1 MEIPELEIQAQERE
15 RNILCMIH
23 KLTYADGRAYRYLIS
38 DRDRKLCYIAKW
50 TGQLLPAQTRLV
62 EFFNADGNRVARL
75 QPPDVAPWMRAK
87 DYMVYIGEEEEEE
100 EAEEAEVEVA
110 EVEEEGEG
118 GEEEGEPEPFAV
130 IREVWRL
137 VDVLLLHLPRYEV
150 HFGEH
155 RYLAEGNRYGTGHF
169 YGIFLLEE
177 EEEPPVEAVE
187 VPDFV
192 LEAGEKAAEAE
203 PKAEASESEGAE
215 AGDWPVDAEA
225 LKEIV
230 KEEVEEV
237 EPEREQ
243 VGLIEC
249 PSAGPSYVIE
259 TDAEPLLEEP
269 LLLASL
275 AILIDMEQHS

>member
-1 MEIPELEIQAQERE
+1 MEIPGLEIQAQERE

-38 DRDRKLCYIAKW
+38 DRNRNLCYVAKW

-62 EFFNADGNRVARL
+62 EFFDTEENRVARL

-87 DYMVYIGEEEEEE
+87 DYLIYIGEEEEEE
-100 EAEEAEVEVA
+100 ERKEG
-110 EVEEEGEG
+110 EEGE
-118 GEEEGEPEPFAV
+118 EVEPEPFAV
-130 IREVWRL
+130 IHESWRL
-137 VDVLLLHLPRYEV
+137 VDVLLLRMPRYEV

-155 RYLAEGNRYGTGHF
+155 HYLAEGNRYGTGHF

-177 EEEPPVEAVE
+177 EEEEPPEEIVE

-192 LEAGEKAAEAE
+192 LEAEAGGKAAGVE
-203 PKAEASESEGAE
+203 PKAEAAESEGSE
-215 AGDWPVDAEA
+215 AGGWPVDAEV

-230 KEEVEEV
+230 EEEVEEA

-259 TDAEPLLEEP
+259 TDAEPLLEAP

>member
-1 MEIPELEIQAQERE
+1 MEIPGLEIQAQERE

-38 DRDRKLCYIAKW
+38 DRNRKLCYVAKW

-62 EFFNADGNRVARL
+62 EIFDTEENRVARL

-87 DYMVYIGEEEEEE
+87 DYLVYIGEEEEEE
-100 EAEEAEVEVA
+100 EGKEG
-110 EVEEEGEG
+110 EEGDEA
-118 GEEEGEPEPFAV
+118 EPEPFAV
-130 IREVWRL
+130 IHESWRL
-137 VDVLLLHLPRYEV
+137 VDVLLLRMPRYEV

-155 RYLAEGNRYGTGHF
+155 HYLAEGNRYGTGHF

-177 EEEPPVEAVE
+177 EEEEEPPEEIVE

-192 LEAGEKAAEAE
+192 LEAEAGEKAAGVES
-203 PKAEASESEGAE
+203 KAEASESEVAE
-215 AGDWPVDAEA
+215 AGNWPVDADV

-230 KEEVEEV
+230 EEKVEEV

-259 TDAEPLLEEP
+259 TDAEPLLEAP

>member
-1 MEIPELEIQAQERE
+1 MEIPGLEIQAQERE

-38 DRDRKLCYIAKW
+38 DRNRQLCYVAKW

-62 EFFNADGNRVARL
+62 EFFDTEENRVARL
-75 QPPDVAPWMRAK
+75 QPPDVAPWVRAK
-87 DYMVYIGEEEEEE
+87 DYLVYIGEEEEEE
-100 EAEEAEVEVA
+100 E
-110 EVEEEGEG
+110 EEERKE
-118 GEEEGEPEPFAV
+118 GEEGDEAEPEPFAV
-130 IREVWRL
+130 IRESWKL
-137 VDVLLLHLPRYEV
+137 VDVLLLRMPRYEI
-150 HFGEH
+150 HLGEH
-155 RYLAEGNRYGTGHF
+155 HYLAEGSRYDTGHF

-177 EEEPPVEAVE
+177 EEESPVEKVE
-187 VPDFV
+187 APDFV
-192 LEAGEKAAEAE
+192 LEAEGGEKAAGTK
-203 PKAEASESEGAE
+203 PSESEGAE
-215 AGDWPVDAEA
+215 VGDWPADAEV

-230 KEEVEEV
+230 EEDVEEA

-243 VGLIEC
+243 VGFIEC

-259 TDAEPLLEEP
+259 TDAEPLLEAP

>member
-1 MEIPELEIQAQERE
+1 MEIPELAIQAQERE

-62 EFFNADGNRVARL
+62 EFFDTEGNRVARL

-87 DYMVYIGEEEEEE
+87 DYLIYIGEEEEEE
-100 EAEEAEVEVA
+100 EGEAAEEAV
-110 EVEEEGEG
+110 VEEEG
-118 GEEEGEPEPFAV
+118 GEEEEGPEPFAV
-130 IREVWRL
+130 IHEVWRL

-150 HFGEH
+150 RFGEH
-155 RYLAEGNRYGTGHF
+155 RYLAEGNRYGTGQF

-177 EEEPPVEAVE
+177 EEQEPPVEEVE

-192 LEAGEKAAEAE
+192 LEAEAGEKAAEVE
-203 PKAEASESEGAE
+203 SEEEASESEGAE
-215 AGDWPVDAEA
+215 AGDWPVDVEV

-230 KEEVEEV
+230 EEEVEEV

-243 VGLIEC
+243 VGFIEC

-259 TDAEPLLEEP
+259 TDAEPLLEAP

>member
-1 MEIPELEIQAQERE
+1 MEIPGLEIQAQERE

-38 DRDRKLCYIAKW
+38 DRNRNLCYVAKW

-62 EFFNADGNRVARL
+62 EFFDTEENRVARL

-87 DYMVYIGEEEEEE
+87 DYLVYVGEEEEEE
-100 EAEEAEVEVA
+100 ERKEG
-110 EVEEEGEG
+110 EEGE
-118 GEEEGEPEPFAV
+118 EVEPEPFAV
-130 IREVWRL
+130 IHESWRL
-137 VDVLLLHLPRYEV
+137 VDVLLLRMPRYEV

-155 RYLAEGNRYGTGHF
+155 HYLAEGNRYGAGHF

-177 EEEPPVEAVE
+177 EGEEPPEEEVE

-192 LEAGEKAAEAE
+192 LEAEAGEKAAGVE

-215 AGDWPVDAEA
+215 AGAWPVDVDV
-225 LKEIV
+225 LTEIV
-230 KEEVEEV
+230 EEEVEEV

-259 TDAEPLLEEP
+259 ADAEPLLEAP

>member
-1 MEIPELEIQAQERE
+1 MEISEIEIQAQEHE

-38 DRDRKLCYIAKW
+38 DRNRNLCYVAKW

-62 EFFNADGNRVARL
+62 EFFDTEENRVARL

-87 DYMVYIGEEEEEE
+87 DYLVYIGEEEEEE
-100 EAEEAEVEVA
+100 G
-110 EVEEEGEG
+110 EEGE
-118 GEEEGEPEPFAV
+118 EPEPFAV
-130 IREVWRL
+130 IHESWRL
-137 VDVLLLHLPRYEV
+137 VDVLLLRMPRYEV
-150 HFGEH
+150 HFGKH
-155 RYLAEGNRYGTGHF
+155 HYLAEGNRYGVGHF

-177 EEEPPVEAVE
+177 EEEEPPVEKVE
-187 VPDFV
+187 APDFV
-192 LEAGEKAAEAE
+192 LEAEGGEKAAGVE
-203 PKAEASESEGAE
+203 PKTEASESEGAE
-215 AGDWPVDAEA
+215 VGNWPVDAE
-225 LKEIV
+225 LLEEIV
-230 KEEVEEV
+230 EEEVEEA

-243 VGLIEC
+243 VGFIEC

-259 TDAEPLLEEP
+259 TDAEPLLEAP